1 MKTLLLP
8 SLLLASTAFALSPI
22 PAPPKAVMQFLNAE
36 GKAITTAA
44 PGSTIRQVMTLT
56 SEAGYAQPFA
66 VRVPVP
72 KNTTYIGNLK
82 TPEGSATTYSLDG
95 KTFSEKPMKT
105 ITENGKT
112 VQVPAP
118 INEYRSVKVSFK
130 TIPAGKSTISY
141 DVRVD

>member
-1 MKTLLLP
+1 MKPLLTPL
-8 SLLLASTAFALSPI
+8 LLLASSAIALSP
-22 PAPPKAVMQFLNAE
+22 ASTPPKALMQFLNTE
-36 GKAITTAA
+36 GKNITTAA
-44 PGSTIRQVMTLT
+44 PGSVIRQVMTLT
-56 SEAGYAQPFA
+56 SEGYAKPFA

-82 TPEGSATTYSLDG
+82 APEGSAVTYSLDG